1 MKMKGLLGIFV
12 AALTG
17 GLVAFGVSTKLIGD
31 QESAAIVNE
40 RPVEFVSAPKVV
52 TVPGTSLD
60 FTVAASNTV
69 NSVVHIKTQYQVSQK
84 QNAWFEMF
92 EVPGQLAQSSGS
104 GVIIKSNGY
113 IVTNN
118 HVIDGASD
126 IEVVMNDNRSF
137 EAKLVG
143 KDPAT
148 DLAIL
153 KINAKGLPAV
163 PFGNSD
169 NLKIGEWVLAVGNP
183 FSLTSTVTA
192 GIVSAKGRNI
202 NLLDVDP
209 ERKIFPIESFIQTD
223 AAVNP
228 GNSGGALVD
237 TDGDLIGIN
246 TAIASRT
253 GSYSGYS
260 FAVPSSIVKKVAND
274 IMEFGEVQRA
284 FIGVSISDLSQEIAD
299 DLGFDQVSGVFVR
312 GLTPG
317 GAAAEVGIE
326 TGDVILSVE
335 DAEVNSVASL
345 QEKVNQFRPGDK
357 VRVKVKRENDVLD
370 YLVTL
375 RNQEGV
381 TELSENLSA
390 SRIRTE
396 GAWLEALTS
405 TELDELS
412 LSNGVKLKKDD
423 EGRFRRAGIREGF
436 IITKIDKKKVEK
448 PMDVDQLLS
457 AKEGGVLIEGI
468 YPNGTKAYYG
478 FGL

>member
-1 MKMKGLLGIFV
+1 MKFKGLLGIFV

-17 GLVAFGVSTKLIGD
+17 GLVAFGVSKKMMSE
-31 QESAAIVNE
+31 QETVVVQE
-40 RPVEFVSAPKVV
+40 QPVEFVSAPKLVS
-52 TVPGTSLD
+52 VPGTSLD

-69 NSVVHIKTQYQVSQK
+69 NSVVHIKTNYEVPERRNS
-84 QNAWFEMF
+84 WFEMF
-92 EVPGQLAQSSGS
+92 EMPGQIAQSSGS

-126 IEVVMNDNRSF
+126 IEVMLNDNRTY

-143 KDPAT
+143 TDPAT

-153 KINAKGLPAV
+153 KIKASGLTAV

-169 NLKIGEWVLAVGNP
+169 NLKIGEWVIAVGNP

-202 NLLDVDP
+202 NLLAVDP
-209 ERKIFPIESFIQTD
+209 ERKVFPIESFIQTD

-228 GNSGGALVD
+228 GNSGGALVN
-237 TDGDLIGIN
+237 TEGNLIGIN

-284 FIGVSISDLSQEIAD
+284 FIGVSIQDIDQSIAD
-299 DLGFDQVSGVFVR
+299 ELGFDQVSGVFVR

-335 DAEVNSVASL
+335 GDKVNTVAAL

-357 VRVKVKRENDVLD
+357 VNVKVKRSDEVLN
-370 YLVTL
+370 YAVTL
-375 RNQEGV
+375 RNNEGG
-381 TELSENLSA
+381 TQLSDELSSN
-390 SRIRTE
+390 RIKAE
-396 GAWLEALTS
+396 GAWLEALTQR
-405 TELDELS
+405 EMDALS
-412 LSNGVKLKKDD
+412 ISNGVKLKKDED
-423 EGRFRRAGIREGF
+423 GKFRRAGIREGF
-436 IITKIDKKKVEK
+436 IITKIDKNIVEK
-448 PMDVDQLLS
+448 PKDVDQMLS
-457 AKEGGVLIEGI
+457 SKEGGVLIEGM